1 MSHES
6 LLVLLARRGES
17 IEPDVLTSL
26 LDTRPTWVRI
36 EREGD
41 SACLAARVC
50 HAAPPEVFRDQVRR
64 WAAARQWA
72 VTVAPC
78 APSL

>member
-1 MSHES
+1 M
-6 LLVLLARRGES
+6 LAGRGES
-17 IEPDVLTSL
+17 IDPEVLDSL
-26 LDTRPTWVRI
+26 EEARPQWVRL

-41 SACLAARVC
+41 SACLAARLC
-50 HAAPPEVFRDQVRR
+50 HAEPPEVFRDRVRR
-64 WAAARQWA
+64 WAARRKWA

>member
-1 MSHES
+1 MHES
-6 LLVLLARRGES
+6 LVVLLARQGES
-17 IEPDVLTSL
+17 IDPDVLDSL
-26 LDTRPTWVRI
+26 EHARPKWVRI
-36 EREGD
+36 EREGG

-50 HAAPPEVFRDQVRR
+50 HPEPPEVFRDRVRR
-64 WAAARQWA
+64 WAARREWA